1 MADPYYVQYSI
12 YHTLTDICVYLF
24 IEYIYTVIVLCIDIP
39 IFIYRHTSK
48 TYIDIKKLICIHIH
62 IQLGTDSHLQQISQ
76 QSQKGAI
83 LCYAKNI
90 LSLLCAGWGDPK
102 PPSIF

>member
-1 MADPYYVQYSI
+1 MKFNNYYFYISLIYFSWIISI
-12 YHTLTDICVYLF
+12 FLYFIFDDYVKAGTLVDGV
-24 IEYIYTVIVLCIDIP
+24 
-39 IFIYRHTSK
+39 K
-48 TYIDIKKLICIHIH
+48 
-62 IQLGTDSHLQQISQ
+62 LGTDSHLQQISQ

>member
-39 IFIYRHTSK
+39 IFIYRHTNK
-48 TYIDIKKLICIHIH
+48 TYIDIKE
-62 IQLGTDSHLQQISQ
+62 
-76 QSQKGAI
+76 
-83 LCYAKNI
+83 
-90 LSLLCAGWGDPK
+90 
-102 PPSIF
+102 

>member
-12 YHTLTDICVYLF
+12 YHTLKSICVYLF
-24 IEYIYTVIVLCIDIP
+24 IEYIYTVIVLCIDIT

-62 IQLGTDSHLQQISQ
+62 TQLGTDSHLQQISQ
-76 QSQKGAI
+76 QSQKGGYFM
-83 LCYAKNI
+83 LR
-90 LSLLCAGWGDPK
+90 
-102 PPSIF
+102 

>member
-1 MADPYYVQYSI
+1 MYSEVF
-12 YHTLTDICVYLF
+12 T
-24 IEYIYTVIVLCIDIP
+24 IEAQNKV
-39 IFIYRHTSK
+39 
-48 TYIDIKKLICIHIH
+48 KKLICIHIH

-90 LSLLCAGWGDPK
+90 LSLVCAGWGDPK
-102 PPSIF
+102 PPAIF